1 MRNVFP
7 ITAGALR
14 GITRATVFDIAAELD
29 IAISERELT
38 RHDLYIADEAF
49 LTGTAAEVI
58 PMIKV
63 DGRDIGDGKPG
74 PITQR
79 TIGRF
84 RELTRE
90 TGTPIF
96 PE

>member
-1 MRNVFP
+1 
-7 ITAGALR
+7 
-14 GITRATVFDIAAELD
+14 
-29 IAISERELT
+29 
-38 RHDLYIADEAF
+38 
-49 LTGTAAEVI
+49 
-58 PMIKV
+58 MIKV